1 MTLEWKVRSYRSEN
15 GRKIMS
21 EDRRSLENKDFLQIS
36 QLVLHS
42 IKTPFS
48 SRKAVFF
55 LLFCNFFGRPYFL
68 DTEVTQTVTQTG
80 QKIGPEAV
88 FPPPGLHAFWK
99 RFLGVYSAAVR
110 TFSMV
115 LAASLWAAVVTCA

>member
-42 IKTPFS
+42 TRLS
-48 SRKAVFF
+48 
-55 LLFCNFFGRPYFL
+55 L
-68 DTEVTQTVTQTG
+68 D
-80 QKIGPEAV
+80 
-88 FPPPGLHAFWK
+88 
-99 RFLGVYSAAVR
+99 AVR
-110 TFSMV
+110 VRTLFFCPGRV
-115 LAASLWAAVVTCA
+115 LAPEVASKVSTPSKSKGALQNENLQRSHFRFSVEA